1 VEETITAFDDQA
13 LLFENLTTKMKEK
26 RNSLRSNLLVTEG
39 ESIFLNSETCLK
51 DEAILIKFK

>member
-26 RNSLRSNLLVTEG
+26 RNSLVA
-39 ESIFLNSETCLK
+39 
-51 DEAILIKFK
+51 DV